1 MFSHIRLVFSILLVF
16 TACSSSKLYVSS
28 VDNKNDTLLLM
39 ALDYELREKIDK
51 SAKIYLQLY
60 KITNKQEYLQKA
72 ITQSL
77 MAHDYKTSLAL
88 CKQNIDKSS
97 LEDENF
103 YRLAIVSALQL
114 ELLDESLDLGKKLL
128 KKYNNMINYKV
139 LGNIYY
145 TRGEYLKAVEYFE
158 SAYASDAKGKTL
170 ISLTNILYSYLDQKQ
185 KAISYLET
193 FIRVYGCQ
201 ELVCNQLITFYRE
214 QQNLDGMISVL
225 KMQLNSTH
233 NPQKRYKILNLLI
246 ISLEKKDIN
255 LAIEFLE
262 KHRIDNT
269 RLLILYEIAKEYKKA
284 LKLVRDIYLQTK
296 DKALLGKI
304 AILRFE
310 MASDKTI
317 VMPHVI
323 ANFELALKVTD
334 DPSYKNYY
342 GYLLIDYELDIQKG
356 LRLAQEALESSP
368 TNMAYM
374 DSVAWG
380 YFKLNNCKK
389 ALEYMKKIVDQV
401 GLENEEIKLHWEK
414 IQECKKKK

>member
-1 MFSHIRLVFSILLVF
+1 MLSHIRLVFSILLVF
-16 TACSSSKLYVSS
+16 TACSSSKLYVSNI
-28 VDNKNDTLLLM
+28 DNKTGALLFM
-39 ALDYELREKIDK
+39 ALDYELHEKIDK
-51 SAKIYLQLY
+51 SAKIYVQLY

-77 MAHDYKTSLAL
+77 MARDYKTSLAL
-88 CKQNIDKSS
+88 CKKNIDKSY
-97 LEDENF
+97 LEDETF
-103 YRLAIVSALQL
+103 YRLAIVSAIQL
-114 ELLDESLDLGKKLL
+114 GLLDESLELSKKLL
-128 KKYNNMINYKV
+128 KKYNNMINYTV
-139 LGNIYY
+139 LGNVYY
-145 TRGEYLKAVEYFE
+145 VRGDYLQAVEYFE
-158 SAYASDAKGKTL
+158 SAYASDAKAKTL
-170 ISLTNILYSYLDQKQ
+170 VSLVNILYSYLDQKK

-193 FIRVYGCQ
+193 FIRLYGCQ

-214 QQNLDGMISVL
+214 RQNLDGMISIL

-233 NPQKRYKILNLLI
+233 NPQKRYNILDLLI
-246 ISLEKKDIN
+246 SSLEKKDIN

-262 KHRIDNT
+262 KHKLDNT
-269 RLLILYEIAKEYKKA
+269 RLLILYEITKEYKKA
-284 LKLVRDIYLQTK
+284 LKLVRDTYLQTK

-310 MASDKTI
+310 MASDKKA

-323 ANFELALKVTD
+323 ANFELALAVTD
-334 DPSYKNYY
+334 NSSYKNYY

-356 LRLAQEALESSP
+356 LRLAKEALQTSP

-389 ALEYMKKIVDQV
+389 ALKYMKKIVDEV
-401 GLENEEIKLHWEK
+401 ELENEEIKEHWER
-414 IQECKKKK
+414 IKKCQK